1 MKNHSSR
8 KVGKAG
14 GTGFRTPSRFIA
26 NNAEAS
32 KRFKQ
37 PPFVKGKY
45 EK

>member
-8 KVGKAG
+8 RVGKAG

-26 NNAEAS
+26 NNAEAA

-37 PPFVKGKY
+37 PLLVKGRYQK
-45 EK
+45 